1 MNNYAIRGFM
11 DWLSN
16 MALIQ
21 YSSSNRSFFIVF
33 AQYFLHL
40 TIFDIRAVPK
50 PPARASGIHGDSKKP
65 KPRASSSQFGLN
77 GPSIKNQGI

>member
-40 TIFDIRAVPK
+40 TIFDICAVPK
-50 PPARASGIHGDSKKP
+50 PPARASGIYGLQVFHKKTQT
-65 KPRASSSQFGLN
+65 K
-77 GPSIKNQGI
+77 SI